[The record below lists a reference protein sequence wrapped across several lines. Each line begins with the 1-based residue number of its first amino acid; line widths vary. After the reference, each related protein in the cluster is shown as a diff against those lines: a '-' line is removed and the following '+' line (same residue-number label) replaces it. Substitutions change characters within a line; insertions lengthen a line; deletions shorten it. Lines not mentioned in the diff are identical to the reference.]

1 MGRVTK
7 KEWQEYYGCTDD
19 EMKTLEY
26 IIATFNGKITKV
38 KKCLDKPNL
47 VSYNS

>member
-1 MGRVTK
+1 MDAMTK

-19 EMKTLEY
+19 EMQTLEY
-26 IIATFNGKITKV
+26 IIVTFDGKITKV
-38 KKCLDKPNL
+38 KKSLDKPNL